1 MKPSDESTIYH
12 IHIDR
17 KTPLASTTLNIV
29 RNDPFTISEL
39 LFSSSEQKLILT
51 SIKAVFEIM
60 DDFEIYSINLDNTL
74 SLSHVMFLM
83 SGLGS
88 SKNSSVITQERLYS
102 LNLTNG
108 QIQRFAKDFA
118 GNIRESATR
127 PDGGVYI
134 LGQVGTNV
142 QIYTQQS
149 SKKYTILHHGLDG
162 ICESISLSLSPHKNS
177 TIAFV
182 YSSYAQAKEVY
193 VVDSIKQLESAKVI
207 TNENRLFTEHNLPR
221 VKTFKWTSDED
232 DCAIEEL
239 LHYPPGK
246 FKSTNLPLLV
256 LIHGGPHAPSLNQ
269 FQLSTDTWG
278 SLAATDGK
286 DILSGVHRL
295 IQDGIVDLNRL
306 AVVGYSYG
314 GFLNNWLIT
323 QTTNFKAALS
333 GSGSVDYVSALG
345 TMKFPPLIDYLMGGF
360 PWDTSDIYAKL
371 SPIYQLDKVRTP
383 TLIVTG
389 EVDIRVPPGQNFML
403 ERARHYL
410 GVPVQLLIF
419 PTERHSF
426 RNNPWHGKIKVREE
440 LKWLNKYGH
449 QN

>member
-1 MKPSDESTIYH
+1 MKNETKNFSRSFTSQPKPEQHIYLYCIESQRLIPIPIGSEIPSIITWASNDSSLYFATIQSNPSNDDDHLNNDEWKDVIQHRQWKPSDET
-12 IHIDR
+12 
-17 KTPLASTTLNIV
+17 
-29 RNDPFTISEL
+29 
-39 LFSSSEQKLILT
+39 
-51 SIKAVFEIM
+51 
-60 DDFEIYSINLDNTL
+60 
-74 SLSHVMFLM
+74 
-83 SGLGS
+83 
-88 SKNSSVITQERLYS
+88 
-102 LNLTNG
+102 
-108 QIQRFAKDFA
+108 KDFA

-149 SKKYTILHHGLDG
+149 SKKYTILQHGLDG
-162 ICESISLSLSPHKNS
+162 ICESISLSSSPHKNS

-221 VKTFKWTSDED
+221 VKTFKWTSDKD

-256 LIHGGPHAPSLNQ
+256 LIHSGPHAPNLNQ

-286 DILSGVHRL
+286 DIHSGVHRL

-389 EVDIRVPPGQNFML
+389 EVGIRVPPGQNFML